1 MKRYTMGAVKDK
13 FKDKAD
19 ASGAEIKNLLKE
31 HGNKK
36 IGEVTL
42 SQAYQGMRGITGLVT
57 ETSLLDAQEGI
68 RFRGYSIPELQEKLP
83 KAPGGGEP
91 LPEGLFYLMLLNELP
106 TEEDVNDI
114 TSVWQ
119 RRSHVPNHVFATID
133 ALPVSAHPM
142 TMFVTGV
149 MALQTESNFARA
161 YGNGINKKDYWDPVY
176 DDTMDLIGRLPRIA
190 AYIYRRKYKNS
201 EHIQPNGL
209 LDWAG
214 NLAHMMGYEDESFK
228 ELMRLYMTIHA
239 DHEGGNVSA
248 HTTHLVGSA
257 LSDPFLSY
265 AAGMNGL
272 AGPLHG
278 LANQEVIKWI
288 FEMQEQIGTDEPS
301 KEQIADYVQKTLSS
315 GKVVPGYGHAVLRK
329 TDPRFTAQMEFGK
342 KHMPDD
348 KLVNTVWKVYETVP
362 PILQSLGKVK
372 NPWPNVDAHSGALL
386 VHYGLVE
393 YEFYTVLFAVSRA
406 LGVLA
411 SLCWDRALS
420 FPIERPKSVT
430 TESVKA
436 WLEGKE
442 EIWE

>member
-1 MKRYTMGAVKDK
+1 MGVIKDK
-13 FKDKAD
+13 FKVK
-19 ASGAEIKNLLKE
+19 SELVGAEIKALLKE

-42 SQAYQGMRGITGLVT
+42 SQIYQGMRGITGLVS

-68 RFRGYSIPELQEKLP
+68 RFRGYTIPELQQKLP
-83 KAPGGGEP
+83 KAPKGSEP
-91 LPEGLFYLMLLNELP
+91 LPEGLFHLMLMGELP
-106 TEEDVNDI
+106 TEEDAHHVTN
-114 TSVWQ
+114 VWQ
-119 RRSHVPNHVFATID
+119 RRSHVPNHVFDTIE
-133 ALPVSAHPM
+133 ALPVNTHPM
-142 TMFVTGV
+142 TQFVV
-149 MALQTESNFARA
+149 AIMALQTESQFSKQYAA
-161 YGNGINKKDYWDPVY
+161 GMNKKDYWDAAF
-176 DDTMDLIGRLPRIA
+176 DDAMDLIARLPRVA
-190 AYIYRRKYKNS
+190 AYIYRRKYKGGQ
-201 EHIQPNGL
+201 HIQPNGL

-214 NLAHMMGYEDESFK
+214 NFAHMMGFEDESFK

-257 LSDPFLSY
+257 LSDPYLSF

-288 FEMQEQIGTDEPS
+288 FELREELGTELPS
-301 KEQIADYVQKTLSS
+301 KAQIEEYVKKTLTE

-342 KHMPDD
+342 KHMPNDP
-348 KLVNTVWKVYETVP
+348 LVQTVWNIYETVP
-362 PILQSLGKVK
+362 PILQSLGKIK

-386 VHYGLVE
+386 VHYGMVE
-393 YEFYTVLFAVSRA
+393 YEFYTVLFGVSRA

-411 SLCWDRALS
+411 SLIWDRALS
-420 FPIERPKSVT
+420 FPLERPKSVT
-430 TESVKA
+430 TDLVKL
-436 WLEGKE
+436 WLEGKD
-442 EIWE
+442 EIWGE

>member
-1 MKRYTMGAVKDK
+1 MGIVKER
-13 FKDKAD
+13 FKAKAD
-19 ASGAEIKNLLKE
+19 AANIEIKDLLKE
-31 HGNKK
+31 HGNRKA
-36 IGEVTL
+36 GEVTL
-42 SQAYQGMRGITGLVT
+42 SQIYQGMRGITGLVT

-68 RFRGYSIPELQEKLP
+68 RFRGYSIPELQAKLP
-83 KAPGGGEP
+83 TAKPGGEP
-91 LPEGLFYLMLLNELP
+91 MPEGLFYLMLVGELP
-106 TEEDVNDI
+106 TEEDAHHI
-114 TSVWQ
+114 TNVWQ

-133 ALPVSAHPM
+133 ALPLNTHPM

-161 YGNGINKKDYWDPVY
+161 YAKGINKKEYWAYVY
-176 DDTMDLIGRLPRIA
+176 DDAMDLIARLPRIA
-190 AYIYRRKYKNS
+190 AYIYRRKYKNN
-201 EHIQPNGL
+201 EHIHPDGL

-214 NLAHMMGYEDESFK
+214 NLSHMMGYSDESFM

-288 FEMQEQIGTDEPS
+288 YEMQESLGTDAPT
-301 KEQIADYVQKTLSS
+301 KEQIAQYVQDTLNA

-348 KLVNTVWKVYETVP
+348 KLVNTVWNIYETVP
-362 PILQSLGKVK
+362 PILQSLGKIK

-406 LGVLA
+406 LGVLS
-411 SLCWDRALS
+411 SLCWDRALG
-420 FPIERPKSVT
+420 FPLERPKSVT
-430 TESVKA
+430 TESVKNWIA
-436 WLEGKE
+436 GKD
-442 EIWE
+442 EIWD